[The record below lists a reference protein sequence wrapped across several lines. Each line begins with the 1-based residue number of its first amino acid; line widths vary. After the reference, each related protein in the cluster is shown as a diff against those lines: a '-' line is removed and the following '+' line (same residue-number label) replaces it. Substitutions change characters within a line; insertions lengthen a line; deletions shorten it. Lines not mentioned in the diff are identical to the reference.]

1 MNPKQAAA
9 EHGAGL
15 VKSGM
20 VLGLG
25 SGTTSTLMVQA
36 VGRKL
41 REGTLRDVS
50 GVPSSSGIAA
60 VARESG
66 VPLTT
71 LDDQPR
77 LDLNLDGADEV
88 DPNLGLIKGL
98 GGALLWEKIG
108 ATASRQVVIL
118 VDDTKLVTRL
128 GTKAPLPVE
137 VVPFGWKT
145 HLAFVESLGGKPTLR
160 TEPDGR
166 PFVTDEGNYIL
177 HCRFEVYGAG
187 ADAATPLSA
196 EVSPNEM
203 VGLLNEIFSHF
214 DSLIDLYGVEKIETV
229 GDEYMAACGV
239 PRPHP
244 QHAQAIARLALDM
257 SSYMASLTP
266 RYGRR
271 LEVRIGIHSGP
282 IVAGVIGRKKFA
294 FELFGDTVNTAN
306 RMQSHGVPSRI
317 QVTRATF
324 ELLKDEF
331 VCEPRGP
338 VMIKG
343 KGEMETWFL
352 VAEKQKASEQT
363 GA

>member
-9 EHGAGL
+9 ERGAEL
-15 VKSGM
+15 VQSGM

-25 SGTTSTLMVQA
+25 SGTTSTLMVQSI
-36 VGRKL
+36 GRKL
-41 REGTLRDVS
+41 REGTLQNVI

-71 LDDQPR
+71 LDDHPR

-88 DPNLGLIKGL
+88 DPNLGLVKGL
-98 GGALLWEKIG
+98 GGALLWEKIV

-177 HCRFEVYGAG
+177 HCRFAG
-187 ADAATPLSA
+187 GIADPADLEARLRGRA
-196 EVSPNEM
+196 GI
-203 VGLLNEIFSHF
+203 VGTGLFLGVAHQVIVGKA
-214 DSLIDLYGVEKIETV
+214 DGVEV
-229 GDEYMAACGV
+229 
-239 PRPHP
+239 
-244 QHAQAIARLALDM
+244 
-257 SSYMASLTP
+257 LT
-266 RYGRR
+266 
-271 LEVRIGIHSGP
+271 
-282 IVAGVIGRKKFA
+282 RKA
-294 FELFGDTVNTAN
+294 
-306 RMQSHGVPSRI
+306 
-317 QVTRATF
+317 
-324 ELLKDEF
+324 
-331 VCEPRGP
+331 
-338 VMIKG
+338 
-343 KGEMETWFL
+343 
-352 VAEKQKASEQT
+352 
-363 GA
+363 

>member
-9 EHGAGL
+9 ERGAAL
-15 VKSGM
+15 VQSGM

-25 SGTTSTLMVQA
+25 SGTTSTLTVQSI
-36 VGRKL
+36 GRKL
-41 REGTLRDVS
+41 REGTLQNVI

-71 LDDQPR
+71 LDDHPR

-98 GGALLWEKIG
+98 GGALLWEKIV

-177 HCRFEVYGAG
+177 HCRFAG
-187 ADAATPLSA
+187 GIANPADLEARLLGQAGI
-196 EVSPNEM
+196 
-203 VGLLNEIFSHF
+203 VGTGLFLGVAHQVIVGKA
-214 DSLIDLYGVEKIETV
+214 DGVEV
-229 GDEYMAACGV
+229 
-239 PRPHP
+239 
-244 QHAQAIARLALDM
+244 
-257 SSYMASLTP
+257 LT
-266 RYGRR
+266 
-271 LEVRIGIHSGP
+271 
-282 IVAGVIGRKKFA
+282 RKA
-294 FELFGDTVNTAN
+294 
-306 RMQSHGVPSRI
+306 
-317 QVTRATF
+317 
-324 ELLKDEF
+324 
-331 VCEPRGP
+331 
-338 VMIKG
+338 
-343 KGEMETWFL
+343 
-352 VAEKQKASEQT
+352 
-363 GA
+363 